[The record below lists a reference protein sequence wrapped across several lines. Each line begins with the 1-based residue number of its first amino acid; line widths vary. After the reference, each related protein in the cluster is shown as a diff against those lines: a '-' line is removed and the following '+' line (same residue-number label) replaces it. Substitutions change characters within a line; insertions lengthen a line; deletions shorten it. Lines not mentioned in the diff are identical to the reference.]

1 MLFEFEE
8 IHADDLRS
16 EMMPLPDAESIS
28 GEMILWIWGEK
39 EGDAQVKSTIW
50 MQWKQFLES

>member
-8 IHADDLRS
+8 MHADDLRS

-28 GEMILWIWGEK
+28 GEMILWI
-39 EGDAQVKSTIW
+39 
-50 MQWKQFLES
+50 